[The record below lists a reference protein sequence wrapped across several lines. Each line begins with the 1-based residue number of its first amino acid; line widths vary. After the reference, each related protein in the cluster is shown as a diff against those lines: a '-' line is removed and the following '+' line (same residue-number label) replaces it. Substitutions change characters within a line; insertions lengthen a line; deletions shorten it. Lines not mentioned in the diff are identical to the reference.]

1 MSEPIDLRYRPKT
14 YFRPERFEKYLL
26 TRVKGAVLRK
36 RLKAMLD
43 EGRDEEVR
51 ILVDEIGWSK
61 TDQRA
66 LERMHPMFMGGHY
79 LPDLEFGE
87 VEIARI
93 CLRSVTGDVISVYAR
108 TEQGVIH
115 YRVVDDSDVIPLE
128 FFHVESEFYPQLDDV
143 FRHRVVLE
151 LPAPPAGDECPFC
164 GHFNAAPGEDPCEH
178 AIGWTWEETLH
189 TLYEGERLASALIQ
203 LTHLIAS
210 APQGSPDQAA
220 LRSALR
226 VEAAQSQ
233 QAKALIHAAG
243 LPFEQALDEIAT
255 IERGEGWTTGDFLPG
270 SGRTLYMDDP
280 GELEALSEACVALVE
295 RVRSL
300 REGSPCGPSHSSRND
315 ALTQGSGGA
324 AK

>member
-14 YFRPERFEKYLL
+14 YYRPERFEKYLL

-61 TDQRA
+61 TEQRA

-108 TEQGVIH
+108 TEQSVIH
-115 YRVVDDSDVIPLE
+115 YRVVDEYSNDTVLGPSQTTTTEPMTLGEFADFFLAAWPLMDVLQGNAEDSDVIPLE

-143 FRHRVVLE
+143 FRHRVILE

-178 AIGWTWEETLH
+178 AI
-189 TLYEGERLASALIQ
+189 
-203 LTHLIAS
+203 
-210 APQGSPDQAA
+210 
-220 LRSALR
+220 
-226 VEAAQSQ
+226 
-233 QAKALIHAAG
+233 
-243 LPFEQALDEIAT
+243 
-255 IERGEGWTTGDFLPG
+255 GWTTGDFLPG

-300 REGSPCGPSHSSRND
+300 REGSPCCPSHSSRND
-315 ALTQGSGGA
+315 ALTQGSEGA